1 MDKKPYDNILDYKD
15 EIKIILINLGEV
27 DFTITSGDRI
37 AQMVLAKVERLY
49 LDVVDEID
57 RRDDRGGGFGHT
69 GIN

>member
-1 MDKKPYDNILDYKD
+1 MDKKPYDNKLDYKD
-15 EIKIILINLGEV
+15 EIKVILINLGDK
-27 DFTITSGDRI
+27 DFTVNNGDRI

-49 LDVVDEID
+49 LDVVEEID

>member
-15 EIKIILINLGEV
+15 EIGIILMNLGGE
-27 DFTITSGDRI
+27 DFTILNGDRI
-37 AQMVLAKVERLY
+37 AQMVLMKVESLFFN
-49 LDVVDEID
+49 VVDEID